1 MRLYFTRSFIK
12 DYQRLPESLQKAVDH
27 KLELLLKNPRHPSL
41 KIKKMQD
48 PRNIWEG
55 RMTKGY
61 RFTFQREGETLM
73 LRRLGTHDILRTP

>member
-1 MRLYFTRSFIK
+1 MKLYFTRSFIK

-27 KLELLLKNPRHPSL
+27 KLELLLKNPRHPYL